1 MEGGQ
6 AQVRLVFAGELLEGH
21 TLDEVKRLFGEM
33 FKLDGDRL
41 AAIFSGQR
49 TVLKHQIGRDD
60 GERYAARLKK
70 LGMRVQVEPIDALPE
85 LKPLPAAVGA
95 TPAEAVKTVAAS
107 VPAAGLSLAE
117 LADEVECPNCGER
130 QPKKFVLCRKCTTDI
145 PRALASRAEDAERA
159 RAERLAARQQASGRF
174 APPGAEVDDGAVFSS
189 DDAPP
194 FWGFGFSGRLGR
206 INYLLSFYASMLLF
220 GLVGIGGAVL
230 VPLTRSTFVAILLIP
245 LMLAVVVWGLRATV
259 LRFHDINRSG
269 WWSLVFLLPAL
280 PMVSTITSGGESMPG
295 TGAMTMY
302 MVFSVIN
309 LLLTLVLLIYPGTH
323 GDNDFGGPARQG
335 NGFLAAILTLVAV
348 LAFAA
353 YVSFAM
359 KTYNEYSR
367 KAAARQATQSE
378 SDDARAPGA
387 NPSAAPAP
395 QQQPM
400 PGLPPGPAADAFR
413 DQYMPASNEKAFA
426 MSSAGAYGWA
436 GGKSSMREAI
446 SAALTD
452 CDQRRD
458 AYTSQCRIVNVNGM
472 VPKER

>member
-1 MEGGQ
+1 MDGQ

-33 FKLDGDRL
+33 FKLEGDRL
-41 AAIFSGQR
+41 AAVFSGQR

-70 LGMRVQVEPIDALPE
+70 LGMKVQVEPLDALPG
-85 LKPLPAAVGA
+85 LRPLPAAVGA
-95 TPAEAVKTVAAS
+95 TPAEAPKAMAAPM
-107 VPAAGLSLAE
+107 PAPAGGLSLTE

-145 PRALASRAEDAERA
+145 PRALAAKAEDAERA

-174 APPGAEVDDGAVFSS
+174 APPGAEVDDGAVFAS

-220 GLVGIGGAVL
+220 GLVGVVGGFL
-230 VPLTRSTFVAILLIP
+230 VAMTRSAFIGVLLIP
-245 LMLAVVVWGLRATV
+245 LGLAVIVWGLRATV

-280 PMVSTITSGGESMPG
+280 PMTSVIASGGESMPG

-302 MVFSVIN
+302 MVFSVIS

-323 GDNDFGGPARQG
+323 GDNDFGGPARRG
-335 NGFLAAILTLVAV
+335 NGFLAAILTLVSV

-359 KTYNEYSR
+359 RTYGEYSR
-367 KAAARQATQSE
+367 KAAARQAPQVE
-378 SDDARAPGA
+378 SDDSSQPAGRP
-387 NPSAAPAP
+387 AAPP
-395 QQQPM
+395 QPM
-400 PGLPPGPAADAFR
+400 PNLPPGPAGEAFR

-436 GGKSSMREAI
+436 SGKGSTREAI

-452 CDQRRD
+452 CDQRRE
-458 AYTSQCRIVNVNGM
+458 AYTGQCRIVNVNGM
-472 VPKER
+472 APKER